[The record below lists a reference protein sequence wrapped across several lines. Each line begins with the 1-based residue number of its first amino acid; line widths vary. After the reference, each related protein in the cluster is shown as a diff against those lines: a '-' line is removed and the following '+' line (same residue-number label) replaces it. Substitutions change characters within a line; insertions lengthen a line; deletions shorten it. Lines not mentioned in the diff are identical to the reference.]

1 MRLKLIRKNSLFGIK
16 IISIIYYLATIF
28 SLVIA
33 LIAFFK
39 PEIIKGAP
47 TLGGQVPPEYF
58 IISLGVFSIFLVFF
72 SFFIAIGLQNKSNGA
87 RASLIVFS
95 VINALGGIISII
107 EGSYLSSINLVF
119 NLGII
124 YYLAFNKKVKSQF
137 SNQRKI
143 SSELKKAPY
152 STY

>member
-28 SLVIA
+28 SLTIA

-47 TLGGQVPPEYF
+47 TFGGQVPPEYF
-58 IISLGVFSIFLVFF
+58 IISLGIFSIFLIFF
-72 SFFIAIGLQNKSNGA
+72 SFFIAIGLQNKSKGA

-95 VINALGGIISII
+95 AINALGGIISIA
-107 EGSYLSSINLVF
+107 EGSYLSSINLIF
-119 NLGII
+119 NMGII
-124 YYLAFNKKVKSQF
+124 YYLIFNKRVKTQF

-143 SSELKKAPY
+143 SSESKKDSY
-152 STY
+152 SAY